1 MLLRA
6 AQAELRNRTEAKANK
21 TLTVRSVAMLAQGQG
36 LRECSA
42 GARTGT
48 PLARHVA
55 QVQPLQEGHLD
66 VPLEVEEEAHSP
78 LAEEAQE
85 DEAALQV
92 MKTAS

>member
-1 MLLRA
+1 M
-6 AQAELRNRTEAKANK
+6 
-21 TLTVRSVAMLAQGQG
+21 SVAILALGQG
-36 LRECSA
+36 LRECCT
-42 GARTGT
+42 GARAGT
-48 PLARHVA
+48 PLTRHVA

-78 LAEEAQE
+78 LAEEAKE